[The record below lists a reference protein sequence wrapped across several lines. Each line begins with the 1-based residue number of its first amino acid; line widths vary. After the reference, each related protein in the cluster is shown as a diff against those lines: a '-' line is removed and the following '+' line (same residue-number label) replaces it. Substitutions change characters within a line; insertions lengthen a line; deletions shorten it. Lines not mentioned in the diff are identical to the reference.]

1 MYMLKYVLKFKMP
14 VILHFFCLKMHVDE
28 LMKALTEFTDELKWY
43 SFDQPWIFKSFYAGH
58 YANGI

>member
-1 MYMLKYVLKFKMP
+1 MP

-28 LMKALTEFTDELKWY
+28 LMKALTEVTDELKWY
-43 SFDQPWIFKSFYAGH
+43 SFDQPWIFESFYAWH